1 MQLCPRCNYEF
12 RKGDKFCPM
21 CGLNLYSQDS
31 NNIRLNDDQN
41 EFYYNLP
48 GVNSIT
54 QKSKKEF
61 AYSYNP
67 DSKPIRQTAFKTL
80 GLKNLLKNNNDYHH
94 CNKKAIL
101 EIEEMIEK
109 NEQIVYALTG
119 NLFIE
124 NLTGESKSF
133 GYVSSIGNNNFTV
146 VQSNGYYRS
155 GVICITDKRTI
166 FVTNSDKFHSVR
178 EFSNREVIDVLLDK
192 MYKSGRLKI
201 QTSKGNFVF
210 SIFKYENAQKF
221 LQIIKT
227 HKMNA
232 VSEIDK
238 TN

>member
-1 MQLCPRCNYEF
+1 MQLCPRCNHEF

-31 NNIRLNDDQN
+31 NNLRLNDNQTGV
-41 EFYYNLP
+41 YYNLP

-54 QKSKKEF
+54 QKSKQEI

-80 GLKNLLKNNNDYHH
+80 GVKNLLKNNNDYHH

-124 NLTGESKSF
+124 NLTGESRSF
-133 GYVSSIGNNNFTV
+133 GYVSNIGNNNFITV
-146 VQSNGYYRS
+146 AQSNGYYRS

-192 MYKSGRLKI
+192 MFKGGRLKI

-210 SIFKYENAQKF
+210 SSVKYENAKKF

-227 HKMNA
+227 YIK
-232 VSEIDK
+232 SI
-238 TN
+238 